1 MGAGYA
7 EELIKV
13 KILSDTDRYFEIGAN
28 MGSQDKVETLLLLIQ
43 NLDVFA
49 WTPYEVPGVDPEFII
64 HKLSIDPSFPL
75 KNKSREDRSGSISKQ

>member
-13 KILSDTDRYFEIGAN
+13 KILSDTDRYFQIGAN
-28 MGSQDKVETLLLLIQ
+28 MRSQDKVETLLLLIQ

-49 WTPYEVPGVDPEFII
+49 WTPYEVPGVNPEFII

>member
-1 MGAGYA
+1 MGASYA

-13 KILSDTDRYFEIGAN
+13 KILSDTDRYFQIGAN

-49 WTPYEVPGVDPEFII
+49 WTPYEVPGVNPEFII

>member
-1 MGAGYA
+1 MGASYA

-13 KILSDTDRYFEIGAN
+13 KILSDTDRYFQIGAN
-28 MGSQDKVETLLLLIQ
+28 MRSQDKVETLLLLIQ

-49 WTPYEVPGVDPEFII
+49 WTPYEVPGVNPEFII

>member
-13 KILSDTDRYFEIGAN
+13 KILSDTDSYFQIGAN

-64 HKLSIDPSFPL
+64 HKLSIDPPFPL